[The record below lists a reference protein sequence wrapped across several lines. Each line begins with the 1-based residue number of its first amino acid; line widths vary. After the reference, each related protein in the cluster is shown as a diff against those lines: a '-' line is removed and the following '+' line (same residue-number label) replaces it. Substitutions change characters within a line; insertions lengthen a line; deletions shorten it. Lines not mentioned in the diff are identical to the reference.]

1 MKKTLITFMFT
12 FLCCVFLF
20 LLLFNSKECIVLAS
34 NGLLIWYKNMIP
46 TLFPFMV
53 LSGFLVRTKISYAL
67 GAFLRP
73 ILGILLP
80 LPTHM
85 LYVVFMGFLCGFP
98 MGAKIVSDM
107 IEKKQISTK
116 EGQYLLSF
124 CNNIGPLY
132 MMGYVIPLFQYEN
145 KWLILGL
152 MYSVPLIFGVIL
164 KFIYFPNS
172 NAKSLKIVAQS
183 NPNSLPMQNT
193 YNSKSNYPACFQDS
207 LTSAIEQITVLGGC
221 MVFFNTLQIIPMKL
235 ISHIPSLPSFC
246 QSSYVQGILCSLV
259 EIGGGLQ
266 QLVSIT
272 PYETALQISPYL
284 ILSLLTFGGLSCT
297 IQTFFIIKNTELN
310 LYTYLKHK
318 TTQSCIYILLFFLLN

>member
-98 MGAKIVSDM
+98 MGAKIVADM
-107 IEKKQISTK
+107 IEKKQI
-116 EGQYLLSF
+116 
-124 CNNIGPLY
+124 
-132 MMGYVIPLFQYEN
+132 
-145 KWLILGL
+145 
-152 MYSVPLIFGVIL
+152 
-164 KFIYFPNS
+164 
-172 NAKSLKIVAQS
+172 
-183 NPNSLPMQNT
+183 
-193 YNSKSNYPACFQDS
+193 
-207 LTSAIEQITVLGGC
+207 
-221 MVFFNTLQIIPMKL
+221 
-235 ISHIPSLPSFC
+235 
-246 QSSYVQGILCSLV
+246 
-259 EIGGGLQ
+259 
-266 QLVSIT
+266 
-272 PYETALQISPYL
+272 
-284 ILSLLTFGGLSCT
+284 
-297 IQTFFIIKNTELN
+297 
-310 LYTYLKHK
+310 
-318 TTQSCIYILLFFLLN
+318 